1 MSLPGRLG
9 PEGSTRV
16 DQGESRNA
24 QHEGTPVSEGDTGRA
39 RWPFAWPASRRRWRL
54 ENRLLFATSIL
65 ALCVLLLFAI
75 SARNVGAL
83 LEAQRWR
90 VHTLEVLEQ
99 IARVEQAFAND
110 AQVPLCA
117 VGVRSGA
124 PRTAV
129 APAGA
134 GAPGA
139 AAAPD
144 TPALNRL
151 SELTRL
157 ADPEQNAAPQL
168 RRVARL
174 AQLQR
179 ELQAGVA
186 RPVAAACAG
195 TARLDDTQ
203 AAALAARAQALHGTA
218 QTLLHELGQAQRAA
232 LDRHVADDG
241 ATRTRTS
248 ALLVGTALATL
259 AIGLF
264 GLLNLRG
271 ATRRLSNSNE
281 QLQREVE
288 QRSRTEQALR
298 DSQSRISAVLEAI
311 PDGVVTF
318 DRLGV
323 ILTFNPAAEAIFRCV
338 ADKTLGRPVIDLVPE
353 LGGLLR
359 DNGNEPGAVQHF
371 TIDAYRLD
379 GEAFPLEATCRV
391 VQDARR
397 RLHICVLRDLGEQRR
412 IERMKQNFV
421 SVVSHELRTPLT
433 SIRGALALLADGS
446 SGALPEPAQRLVVMA
461 SRNCERLVELVN
473 DILDLEKMQTGQ
485 LVMQLETVDLVKLLR
500 DHLRSTLGFA
510 RLYQV
515 QLTMP
520 RQSSAVWVNV
530 DPRRMAQVMGNLVSN
545 AIKFSPAGSAV
556 EVHLSRAET
565 TCTVAVIDK
574 GPGIPIDF
582 RPRVFEKFAQ
592 ADASD
597 ARSHGGSGLGLPI
610 TRALV
615 ERMRGR
621 IAFECPAEGGTVFH
635 VTLPLAQAPSGGADF
650 APTGL
655 DDLIV

>member
-1 MSLPGRLG
+1 MSEPAPSSDRRAGR
-9 PEGSTRV
+9 V
-16 DQGESRNA
+16 
-24 QHEGTPVSEGDTGRA
+24 
-39 RWPFAWPASRRRWRL
+39 RWPFQWSAARPRWRL

-65 ALCVLLLFAI
+65 ALCVVLLFVI

-83 LEAQRWR
+83 LDSQRWR

-99 IARVEQAFAND
+99 IARVERAFAQD
-110 AQVPLCA
+110 AQVPLC
-117 VGVRSGA
+117 VLGA
-124 PRTAV
+124 QRA
-129 APAGA
+129 ALR
-134 GAPGA
+134 GA
-139 AAAPD
+139 ALPPG
-144 TPALNRL
+144 TVVLSRL
-151 SELTRL
+151 AELTRL
-157 ADPEQNAAPQL
+157 ADPQRTAAPQL
-168 RRVARL
+168 QRL
-174 AQLQR
+174 VQLEQLHT
-179 ELQAGVA
+179 ELQAEVT
-186 RPVAAACAG
+186 RPAAAACAG
-195 TARLDDTQ
+195 TLRLDESQ
-203 AAALAARAQALHGTA
+203 AAALAARALALHGAA
-218 QTLLHELGQAQRAA
+218 QTLLHDLGQAQRAA
-232 LDRHVADDG
+232 LDRHVSDDD
-241 ATRTRTS
+241 ATRARAS

-281 QLQREVE
+281 QLQREVA

-298 DSQSRISAVLEAI
+298 DSQSRVSAVLEAI

-323 ILTFNPAAEAIFRCV
+323 ILTFNPAAEAIFRCI
-338 ADKTLGRPVIDLVPE
+338 AAKTLGRPVVDLVPE
-353 LGGLLR
+353 LGALLR
-359 DNGNEPGAVQHF
+359 DNGTEPGAVQRL

-391 VQDARR
+391 LQDARR

-473 DILDLEKMQTGQ
+473 DILDLDKMQTGQ
-485 LVMQLETVDLVKLLR
+485 LVMQPQTIDLVKLLR

-520 RQSSAVWVNV
+520 RQSAAVWVNV

-556 EVHLSRAET
+556 EVHLSRADT
-565 TCTVAVIDK
+565 TCTISVIDK
-574 GPGIPIDF
+574 GPGIPLEF

-597 ARSHGGSGLGLPI
+597 KRSHGGSGLGLPI
-610 TRALV
+610 TRELV
-615 ERMRGR
+615 ERMHGR
-621 IAFECPAEGGTVFH
+621 IAFECPPQGGTVFS
-635 VTLPLAQAPSGGADF
+635 VTLPLAPAPPGDGANF

>member
-1 MSLPGRLG
+1 VSDPTREPIDVRPHGR
-9 PEGSTRV
+9 R
-16 DQGESRNA
+16 
-24 QHEGTPVSEGDTGRA
+24 
-39 RWPFAWPASRRRWRL
+39 RWPFQRPTSRRRWRL

-75 SARNVGAL
+75 SARNVGTL
-83 LEAQRWR
+83 LEAQHWR

-99 IARVEQAFAND
+99 IARVEQAFASD
-110 AQVPLCA
+110 AQVPLC
-117 VGVRSGA
+117 VLGVRA
-124 PRTAV
+124 AQPRHAV
-129 APAGA
+129 VPAPAAASAGTTA
-134 GAPGA
+134 GATPGDA
-139 AAAPD
+139 ANG
-144 TPALNRL
+144 TSALSRL

-157 ADPEQNAAPQL
+157 ADPQRRADAQL
-168 RRVARL
+168 QRVARL
-174 AQLQR
+174 AQLQL
-179 ELQAGVA
+179 ELQAEVA

-195 TARLDDTQ
+195 TLRLGEPQ
-203 AAALAARAQALHGTA
+203 ATALAARAMALHGAA
-218 QTLLHELGQAQRAA
+218 QALLHELAQAQRAA
-232 LDRHVADDG
+232 LDRHVAEDD

-248 ALLVGTALATL
+248 ALLAGSALATL

-288 QRSRTEQALR
+288 QRRRTEQALR
-298 DSQSRISAVLEAI
+298 DSQSRIGAVLEAI
-311 PDGVVTF
+311 PEGVVTF

-338 ADKTLGRPVIDLVPE
+338 VDKTLGRPVVDLVPE

-359 DNGNEPGAVQHF
+359 DSGTEPGAVQRF

-391 VQDARR
+391 LQDARR

-473 DILDLEKMQTGQ
+473 DILDLDKMQTGQ
-485 LVMQLETVDLVKLLR
+485 LVMQPETLDLVKLLR

-520 RQSSAVWVNV
+520 RQSSAVWVSV

-545 AIKFSPAGSAV
+545 AIKFSPPGSAV
-556 EVHLSRAET
+556 EVQLSRADT
-565 TCTVAVIDK
+565 TCTVSVLDK
-574 GPGIPIDF
+574 GPGIPVDF

-597 ARSHGGSGLGLPI
+597 KRSQGGSGLGLPI
-610 TRALV
+610 TRELV
-615 ERMRGR
+615 QRMGGR
-621 IAFECPAEGGTVFH
+621 IEFECPPQGGTVFS
-635 VTLPLAQAPSGGADF
+635 VTLPLVPAPPGGGANF